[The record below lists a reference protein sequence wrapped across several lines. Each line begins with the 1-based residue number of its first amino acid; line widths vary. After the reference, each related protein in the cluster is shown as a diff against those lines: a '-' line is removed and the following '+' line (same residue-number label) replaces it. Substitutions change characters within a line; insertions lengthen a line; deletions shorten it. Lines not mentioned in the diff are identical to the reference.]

1 MKKNKKFKLIILELV
16 VMGIM
21 VGLIPDLLINGVKDI
36 WGVCGFEP
44 KVCSAIELQGAA
56 QLILALCCN
65 FIALFISFLI
75 SEEFNSEEE

>member
-1 MKKNKKFKLIILELV
+1 MKNNKKFKLIILELV
-16 VMGIM
+16 VIGIM

-44 KVCSAIELQGAA
+44 HVCNAIELQGAV

-65 FIALFISFLI
+65 FFALFISFLI
-75 SEEFNSEEE
+75 SEEFNSEEK